1 MQLKEHNVQL
11 VNLSCYTRHTSHL
24 LPSFLLSQKVELA
37 TLRIIAFDYAAHE
50 VMLFGLMREASCLKE
65 VSCLLN
71 LL

>member
-11 VNLSCYTRHTSHL
+11 TTQVIYC
-24 LPSFLLSQKVELA
+24 LPFFCLRKVELA